1 MLWRSVVGKL
11 WGTILLLVS
20 FVLLV
25 LSVLLMEFL
34 GRYQIDTVGNN
45 LTKVAQQIVSVTNEH
60 SNSEAEDVLQIA
72 SELIGKDTKIL
83 VLHDEEVIF
92 SSINDVSN
100 EITPQFIKSDPDLV
114 NVFTNTEIIKKQIQL
129 PGDGARNEQISAI
142 VVGIPL
148 TLNGERDELFYFN
161 HLNLWKI
168 PFRQRLGIFY

>member
-34 GRYQIDTVGNN
+34 GKYQIDTVGNN

-60 SNSEAEDVLQIA
+60 SNSEDVLQIA

-92 SSINDVSN
+92 SSINDISN
-100 EITPQFIKSDPDLV
+100 EITPQFIKSDPDLI

-129 PGDGARNEQISAI
+129 PGDGAGKNRF
-142 VVGIPL
+142 P
-148 TLNGERDELFYFN
+148 
-161 HLNLWKI
+161 
-168 PFRQRLGIFY
+168 RLS